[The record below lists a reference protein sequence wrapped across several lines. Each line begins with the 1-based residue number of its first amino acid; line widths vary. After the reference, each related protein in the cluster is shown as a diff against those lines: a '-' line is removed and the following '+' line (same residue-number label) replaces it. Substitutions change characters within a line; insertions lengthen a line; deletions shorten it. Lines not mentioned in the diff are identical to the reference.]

1 MTLSITVK
9 NSCALLLMTLI
20 SSPLMAVENPE
31 VEAGRKIYLEGVLPS
46 GKPLTGLRFGTTP
59 VSGVAA
65 ACVNCHR
72 PSGMGS
78 VEGDTQVAPIASNY
92 LFHTGED
99 KPIATMDPRV
109 SKRFNQAHPTYN
121 DEALAIAIRG
131 GTNNQ
136 GVEMH
141 GLMPRYVLGDT
152 DMKSV
157 IAYLKQLN
165 MTWSAGATGDSIRF
179 ATVITPDVDPE
190 RRKAFKEMLSLI
202 FKRKNGST
210 VTSKHS
216 GGKRLHMVSAAEM
229 VLGTERNWTLDVW
242 ELKGAP
248 ETWAAQL
255 DALYQAHP
263 VFALISGLSDGS
275 WEPIH
280 DFCERQQVPEWFP
293 TVPLPAQ
300 KMGKY
305 SLYFSR
311 GVTLEADV
319 LARHL
324 SRMDKKPKQVVQVYR
339 DDAAG
344 RGAAAEFKRVMAE
357 QRISVDDRILSTSG
371 NTVDSL
377 RILMSSIGGKDTAVM
392 FWLRPD
398 DVAALQEVAPPVGV
412 NAYFSGMLVS
422 SEPEV
427 FATAWKKNLHLVYPY
442 VLPDLRELNLQ
453 YFQTWL
459 RINKV
464 ELVDEAMQSEVFF
477 SLNYLTD
484 TLSEMLNNLY
494 RDYLVERGESMIN
507 KREGIK
513 VEQEVRDLRSMG
525 LKTELI
531 RKHGNMTVEEG
542 SRLPVGQTGLTKR
555 EGTTIYPRLSLGPG
569 QRFASKGGYIV
580 HYAKD
585 KLEPESD
592 WIVP

>member
-1 MTLSITVK
+1 MTLSITVR
-9 NSCALLLMTLI
+9 NSFALLLMTLI
-20 SSPLMAVENPE
+20 SSSLLAAETP
-31 VEAGRKIYLEGVLPS
+31 VEAGRKIYMEGVLPS
-46 GKPLTGLRFGTTP
+46 GKPLTGYHVGSTA
-59 VSGVAA
+59 VSGAAA

-109 SKRFNQAHPTYN
+109 SKRFNQAHPPYT

-131 GTNNQ
+131 GANNL

-141 GLMPRYVLGDT
+141 GLMPRYMLGDT
-152 DMKSV
+152 DMKSL

-165 MTWSAGATGDSIRF
+165 MTWSTGATGDSIRF

-190 RRKAFKEMLSLI
+190 RRLAFKEMLSLI

-210 VTSKHS
+210 ITNKHS
-216 GGKRLHMVSAAEM
+216 GGKRLHMVTAAEM
-229 VLGTERNWTLDVW
+229 VLGTERNWTLDIW
-242 ELKGAP
+242 ELKGEP

-255 DALYQAHP
+255 DALYQANP
-263 VFALISGLSDGS
+263 VFALVSGLSDGT
-275 WEPIH
+275 WEPVH
-280 DFCERQQVPEWFP
+280 DFCERHQVPQWFP
-293 TVPLPAQ
+293 TVPLPVQ
-300 KMGKY
+300 KPGKY

-311 GVTLEADV
+311 GVILEADV
-319 LARHL
+319 LASHL
-324 SRMDKKPKQVVQVYR
+324 NSMAKKPKSVVQVYR
-339 DDAAG
+339 NDEVG
-344 RGAAAEFKRVMAE
+344 RSAAAEFKRAMAE
-357 QRISVDDRILSTSG
+357 RRISVDDRILPASG
-371 NTVDSL
+371 NMTESFRV
-377 RILMSSIGGKDTAVM
+377 LMSSIGVKNTPVM

-398 DVAALQEVAPPVGV
+398 DVAALQEIAPPAGI
-412 NAYFSGMLVS
+412 NAYFSGMLTS

-427 FATAWKKNLHLVYPY
+427 FTPAWKARLHLVYPY

-453 YFQTWL
+453 YFQAWL

-525 LKTELI
+525 LKSELI

-580 HYAKD
+580 HFVKD
-585 KLEPESD
+585 KIEPESD

>member
-1 MTLSITVK
+1 MTLSITVR
-9 NSCALLLMTLI
+9 NSFALLLMTLI
-20 SSPLMAVENPE
+20 SSSLLAAETP
-31 VEAGRKIYLEGVLPS
+31 VEAGRKIYMEGVLPS
-46 GKPLTGLRFGTTP
+46 GKPLTGYHVGSTA
-59 VSGVAA
+59 VSGAAA

-109 SKRFNQAHPTYN
+109 SKRFNQAHPPYT

-131 GTNNQ
+131 GANNL

-141 GLMPRYVLGDT
+141 GLMPRYMLGDT
-152 DMKSV
+152 DMKSL

-165 MTWSAGATGDSIRF
+165 MTWSTGATGDSIRF

-210 VTSKHS
+210 ITNKHS
-216 GGKRLHMVSAAEM
+216 GGKRLHMVTAAEM
-229 VLGTERNWTLDVW
+229 VLGTERNWTLDIW
-242 ELKGAP
+242 ELKGEP

-255 DALYQAHP
+255 DALYQVNP
-263 VFALISGLSDGS
+263 VFALVSGLSDGT
-275 WEPIH
+275 WEPVH
-280 DFCERQQVPEWFP
+280 DFCERHQVPQWFP
-293 TVPLPAQ
+293 TVPLPVQ
-300 KMGKY
+300 KPGKY

-311 GVTLEADV
+311 GVILEADV
-319 LARHL
+319 LASHL
-324 SRMDKKPKQVVQVYR
+324 NSMAKKPKSVVQVYR
-339 DDAAG
+339 NDEVG
-344 RGAAAEFKRVMAE
+344 RSAAAEFKRAMAE
-357 QRISVDDRILSTSG
+357 RRISVDDRILPAFG
-371 NTVDSL
+371 NMTESFRV
-377 RILMSSIGGKDTAVM
+377 LMSSIGVKNTPVM

-398 DVAALQEVAPPVGV
+398 DVAALQEIAPPAGI
-412 NAYFSGMLVS
+412 NAYFSGMLTS

-427 FATAWKKNLHLVYPY
+427 FTPAWKARLHLVYPY

-453 YFQTWL
+453 YFQAWL

-525 LKTELI
+525 LKSELI

-580 HYAKD
+580 HFVKD
-585 KLEPESD
+585 KIEPESD

>member
-1 MTLSITVK
+1 MNFFSAVRTGSLLTL
-9 NSCALLLMTLI
+9 ALM
-20 SSPLMAVENPE
+20 SSLVVASESSE

-46 GKPLTGLRFGTTP
+46 GKLLSGLRFSTTP
-59 VSGVAA
+59 VSGAAA

-99 KPIATMDPRV
+99 KPVATMDPRV
-109 SKRFNQAHPTYN
+109 SKRFNQAHDAYT
-121 DEALAIAIRG
+121 DAALAQAIRG

-136 GVEMH
+136 GLEMH
-141 GLMPRYVLGDT
+141 GLMPRYTLSDKE
-152 DMKSV
+152 MKSV

-165 MTWSAGATGDSIRF
+165 TTWSTGVTGDSIRL

-190 RRKAFKEMLSLI
+190 RRKAYKEILSLI

-210 VTSKHS
+210 INAKHS
-216 GGKRLHMVSAAEM
+216 NGKRLHMVSAAEM
-229 VLGTERNWTLDVW
+229 VLGTERNWTLDIW

-263 VFALISGLSDGS
+263 VFALVSGLSNGG
-275 WEPIH
+275 WEPVH

-293 TVPLPAQ
+293 TVPFPVQ
-300 KMGKY
+300 KPGKY

-311 GVTLEADV
+311 GVVLEADV

-324 SRMDKKPKQVVQVYR
+324 SRMDKKPKQIVQVYR
-339 DDAAG
+339 DDEAG
-344 RGAAAEFKRVMAE
+344 RGAAAEFKRAMADQHIAVE
-357 QRISVDDRILSTSG
+357 NLILPESN
-371 NTVDSL
+371 NTVESL
-377 RILMSSIGGKDTAVM
+377 RVLMNGVSVKDSTVM
-392 FWLRPD
+392 FWLGLD
-398 DVAALQEVAPPVGV
+398 DVAALQEIAPPAGIS
-412 NAYFSGMLVS
+412 AYFSGILTS

-427 FATAWKKNLHLVYPY
+427 FAPAWKGVLHLVYPY
-442 VLPDLRELNLQ
+442 ELPDLRELNLQ
-453 YFQTWL
+453 YFHTWL
-459 RINKV
+459 NINKMDM
-464 ELVDEAMQSEVFF
+464 VDEAMQSEVFF

-494 RDYLVERGESMIN
+494 RDYLLERGESMIN
-507 KREGIK
+507 KREGAK

-542 SRLPVGQTGLTKR
+542 SRLPVGQTGVTKR

-580 HYAKD
+580 HYVND
-585 KLEPESD
+585 KIEPETS

>member
-1 MTLSITVK
+1 MTLSITVR
-9 NSCALLLMTLI
+9 NSFALLLMTLI
-20 SSPLMAVENPE
+20 SSSLLAAETP
-31 VEAGRKIYLEGVLPS
+31 VEAGRKIYMEGVLPS
-46 GKPLTGLRFGTTP
+46 GKPLTGYHVGSTA
-59 VSGVAA
+59 VSGAAA

-109 SKRFNQAHPTYN
+109 SKRFNQAHPPYT

-131 GTNNQ
+131 GANNL

-141 GLMPRYVLGDT
+141 GLMPRYMLGDT
-152 DMKSV
+152 DMKSL

-165 MTWSAGATGDSIRF
+165 MTWSTGATGDSIRF
-179 ATVITPDVDPE
+179 ATVITPDVDSE
-190 RRKAFKEMLSLI
+190 RRLAFKEMLSLI

-210 VTSKHS
+210 ITNKHS
-216 GGKRLHMVSAAEM
+216 GGKRLHMVTAAEM
-229 VLGTERNWTLDVW
+229 VLGTERNWTLDIW
-242 ELKGAP
+242 ELKGEP

-255 DALYQAHP
+255 DALYQANP
-263 VFALISGLSDGS
+263 VFALVSGLSDGT
-275 WEPIH
+275 WEPVH
-280 DFCERQQVPEWFP
+280 DFCERHQVPQWFP
-293 TVPLPAQ
+293 TVPLPVQ
-300 KMGKY
+300 KPGKY

-311 GVTLEADV
+311 GVILEADV
-319 LARHL
+319 LASHL
-324 SRMDKKPKQVVQVYR
+324 NSMAKKPKSVVQVYR
-339 DDAAG
+339 NDEVG
-344 RGAAAEFKRVMAE
+344 RSAAAEFKRAMAE
-357 QRISVDDRILSTSG
+357 RRISVDDRILPASG
-371 NTVDSL
+371 NTTESFRV
-377 RILMSSIGGKDTAVM
+377 LMSSIGVKNTPVM

-398 DVAALQEVAPPVGV
+398 DVAALQEIAPPAGI
-412 NAYFSGMLVS
+412 NAYFSGMLTS
-422 SEPEV
+422 SEPDV
-427 FATAWKKNLHLVYPY
+427 FSPEWKARLHLVYPY

-453 YFQTWL
+453 YFQAWL

-525 LKTELI
+525 LKSELI

-580 HYAKD
+580 HFVKD
-585 KLEPESD
+585 KIEPESD